1 MSRALAI
8 GCGVLALFAA
18 VIVGYAL
25 GKAQAPDQSDWTQ
38 AREAARDRA
47 FVVAEGRAFQRAKAR
62 AFKDGLQ
69 SGRIR
74 GVKLGSQRGRSSG
87 EAQAQDQLA
96 TIEAEEA
103 AALEYTSSLPNGDP
117 GYVLP
122 EEERTLSCVGY
133 SAIDGECVGD

>member
-8 GCGVLALFAA
+8 SLGVVALLVA
-18 VIVGYAL
+18 VMVGYAL
-25 GKAQAPDQSDWTQ
+25 GRAQAPDQSDWSQ
-38 AREAARDRA
+38 VRDVARARALVAAEEKA
-47 FVVAEGRAFQRAKAR
+47 FRRAKAQ
-62 AFKDGLQ
+62 AFLAGLQ
-69 SGRIR
+69 SGRAR
-74 GVKLGSQRGRSSG
+74 AVKVGSQRGKSSG
-87 EAQAQDQLA
+87 DAEAQEQLA

-133 SAIDGECVGD
+133 SAIDGQCVGD